1 MVGEI
6 NKIYAAY
13 REKSPEDTTYAAMEG
28 LVKDFNSRY
37 GIMKKEEAKKYMEKY
52 RSQEDYNAIGDAGR
66 DEDFNDFDLL
76 DSKNAR
82 SSGSAPSDR
91 YLAANLTTQA
101 SGVGWTS
108 ESMELIKKLHYNIA
122 QKFKQNY
129 RDVMQDSKVED
140 LVNVTSTIHG
150 VVEQYKYELAAAGS
164 NDEKVKIVAKA
175 IQSVGMYSNQN
186 PSKFMMFHEMVV
198 SPLHSLFRLFQVLRQ
213 FIGSYA
219 ALDQRVEMKVPGGA
233 AAGTPP
239 RPDGTLKAG
248 IAAPDNVNEDVER
261 MVLAA
266 IASRAGAADV
276 NATNLLRFQL
286 SLLTTVKTAL
296 GDLVS
301 ISLGGSAGERYPVV
315 DLGAVKD
322 YAGLVLENVK
332 KALSSLRSYM
342 PTTYID
348 LFENIANRGSVF
360 WMQAHMMDLMFG
372 NNDSEPNETKLNVK
386 NLNKNI
392 KNMFTAAV
400 RYAAATPGTTF
411 ESAFDLCY
419 WRTSRND
426 LVAADVR
433 PIGNKALPFPG
444 NVIELVDDLDPVK
457 GTLEKQQ
464 MEKKYNALFT
474 GYGKAVV
481 GLVERKTAN
490 DEAKAGVIGMFTNT
504 ASQQTP
510 GDLDVLAGIKL
521 DDLQSTT
528 PFADKNYMQLKR
540 TLTTIKNEAVKIN
553 DTRNAAGDV
562 KLFTGLTDPDNIDLD
577 DFDLTGVGEMEAEG
591 KTFAEVAV
599 LEKGNPIDNAYMNNW
614 DDTAVT
620 ANPAEIAAQA
630 FIRDH
635 RDIKR
640 SYNTAYAIINAV
652 PNQETKLQVSK
663 VDQDYVY
670 AASIAMAEYQKIVSG
685 AETDLTGIGST
696 TTLIFN
702 TAVMNKD
709 GSFENPAGG
718 SFTALGIVPMF
729 NRTLQRYMD
738 TFFDR
743 LNSKFY
749 SPLIEEFATGHFS
762 PAITGKKAYSD
773 TNIIGTANRQS
784 MGVPKPGVVVASS
797 NARGIRIVLNKR
809 DDKGVAKLY
818 ALNSL
823 ADVSPQM
830 KETMRANLPLF
841 RSAFRDLYDQAEVLK
856 KLMFNTNIKGQMEFA
871 NGIANRD
878 TPAPNRDQSAEDYYD
893 TRAASPIN
901 QNYFKQA
908 LEQVQLGCEV
918 LVKCANQVYKE
929 LNDAPLFG
937 ETYNGSL
944 AEFKQKAKVYPTTP
958 LSIAQ
963 HYEQEKLMPGHANGS
978 DQFKL
983 VYALRGLADFQIAK
997 APGYEEI
1004 LRMYNVS
1011 VPEGAKMSPKYFEEY
1026 TKAHLPLL
1034 QSLIR
1039 LTGPVYTFNDSPH
1052 FLGGLFGGGV
1062 TVDMAN
1068 MRPPSG
1074 NGNADLR
1081 PFTISTRNGRIRRTS
1096 SEVRDDIL
1104 SLMTNTDVEYERQRF
1119 VDIYANALAPL
1130 AHNDNTRPNIQY
1142 RNLIETGIVPV
1153 NVNAL
1158 QREVPLVNLLNYAYT
1173 FEKSVID
1180 ALGVNLHNAGD
1191 DIVDPVYPAG
1201 ADEDAKRMAY
1211 SLVHPYGSI
1220 PAAAFDGDYKR
1231 MLMGDGPNVGKL
1243 RFARPKFISD
1253 QIWNKLC
1260 VRSMLKAE
1268 GDRRPAV
1275 GALAFVA
1282 ADPSNVHYVKPDGSE
1297 DVVRIPNLD
1306 AKKVMGKRRF
1316 DTVLVRNLVWTVQL
1330 HRFLTWNIKEKTRK
1344 VLNPVSQGEDAYSPD
1359 AVELYGSEGVE
1370 SYPL

>member
-1 MVGEI
+1 M
-6 NKIYAAY
+6 AQY
-13 REKSPEDTTYAAMEG
+13 RELESFA
-28 LVKDFNSRY
+28 
-37 GIMKKEEAKKYMEKY
+37 
-52 RSQEDYNAIGDAGR
+52 Q
-66 DEDFNDFDLL
+66 FD
-76 DSKNAR
+76 S
-82 SSGSAPSDR
+82 
-91 YLAANLTTQA
+91 
-101 SGVGWTS
+101 
-108 ESMELIKKLHYNIA
+108 
-122 QKFKQNY
+122 
-129 RDVMQDSKVED
+129 
-140 LVNVTSTIHG
+140 
-150 VVEQYKYELAAAGS
+150 
-164 NDEKVKIVAKA
+164 
-175 IQSVGMYSNQN
+175 
-186 PSKFMMFHEMVV
+186 
-198 SPLHSLFRLFQVLRQ
+198 
-213 FIGSYA
+213 
-219 ALDQRVEMKVPGGA
+219 
-233 AAGTPP
+233 
-239 RPDGTLKAG
+239 
-248 IAAPDNVNEDVER
+248 
-261 MVLAA
+261 
-266 IASRAGAADV
+266 
-276 NATNLLRFQL
+276 
-286 SLLTTVKTAL
+286 
-296 GDLVS
+296 
-301 ISLGGSAGERYPVV
+301 
-315 DLGAVKD
+315 
-322 YAGLVLENVK
+322 
-332 KALSSLRSYM
+332 
-342 PTTYID
+342 
-348 LFENIANRGSVF
+348 
-360 WMQAHMMDLMFG
+360 
-372 NNDSEPNETKLNVK
+372 
-386 NLNKNI
+386 
-392 KNMFTAAV
+392 
-400 RYAAATPGTTF
+400 
-411 ESAFDLCY
+411 
-419 WRTSRND
+419 
-426 LVAADVR
+426 
-433 PIGNKALPFPG
+433 
-444 NVIELVDDLDPVK
+444 
-457 GTLEKQQ
+457 
-464 MEKKYNALFT
+464 
-474 GYGKAVV
+474 
-481 GLVERKTAN
+481 
-490 DEAKAGVIGMFTNT
+490 
-504 ASQQTP
+504 
-510 GDLDVLAGIKL
+510 
-521 DDLQSTT
+521 
-528 PFADKNYMQLKR
+528 
-540 TLTTIKNEAVKIN
+540 
-553 DTRNAAGDV
+553 
-562 KLFTGLTDPDNIDLD
+562 DLD

-1260 VRSMLKAE
+1260 VRSMLKEEGAE
-1268 GDRRPAV
+1268 RLAV
-1275 GALAFVA
+1275 GALAAVA

-1344 VLNPVSQGEDAYSPD
+1344 VLNPVAQGEDAYSPD